1 MIEML
6 MLDRGAGALF
16 DERGE
21 RFVAAERR
29 WEPSAARVPAGGE
42 RVPLAAAVRWLQ
54 RDSGHPLR
62 SPIGVIGPRDATS
75 AQLAAAEAVG
85 GGLAT
90 RGLVVLCGG
99 RQGVMEAVCRG
110 ATAAGGTAVGLTP
123 DPDPDLANRYASIV
137 LATGI
142 GEARNAIIARA
153 SHCLVAIGDS
163 HGTLSEVALGLHF
176 GKRVIGLAG
185 AARLAGVA
193 QAASV
198 DDALA
203 CVDRQVLALD

>member
-1 MIEML
+1 MQRL
-6 MLDRGAGALF
+6 RSSPQP
-16 DERGE
+16 
-21 RFVAAERR
+21 RR
-29 WEPSAARVPAGGE
+29 W
-42 RVPLAAAVRWLQ
+42 
-54 RDSGHPLR
+54 
-62 SPIGVIGPRDATS
+62 
-75 AQLAAAEAVG
+75 

-153 SHCLVAIGDS
+153 
-163 HGTLSEVALGLHF
+163 F
-176 GKRVIGLAG
+176 
-185 AARLAGVA
+185 
-193 QAASV
+193 AASSRS
-198 DDALA
+198 ATATARCRRSRSA
-203 CVDRQVLALD
+203 CISASA